1 MPLRPLHLLPALVT
15 SLGTFAATA
24 GDFNASM
31 VPTQKTL
38 AAHPAL
44 KVLRDTK
51 STQTPATKSAA
62 LEKFAQVMGG
72 DFADMADAGMRE
84 LTLLPGFDQKLYDTF
99 AALPAPRSQVSSMT
113 TCPAGQD
120 KPVVFKTAVKGVNA
134 TFDFRGLEVLSA
146 EQRRQLEQQP
156 SLALSVSGVAGEPAV
171 TVYSVFAPLAEKRKA
186 LPQLRYEPTALS
198 AKASPTAEF
207 ERCDRPATRS
217 PARPDTALLP
227 RVVVPDARPGSDRP
241 FEYTDELGRKWWL
254 AMDSQSGNW
263 ALAHR
268 FQAGEEA
275 LAQQWFE
282 AELAAHRKAG
292 DAAVT
297 ISRMRMDAPG
307 IAPVQLLNQAV
318 YQYADDVTETM
329 MLVANRNGI
338 QLVRRFVR

>member
-1 MPLRPLHLLPALVT
+1 MLRLCLAVAAG
-15 SLGTFAATA
+15 LGVQASFAAE
-24 GDFNASM
+24 FNASM
-31 VPTQKTL
+31 APTQSAL
-38 AAHPAL
+38 ASQPAL
-44 KVLRDTK
+44 KVLRDGK
-51 STQTPATKSAA
+51 AAATPAAKSAA
-62 LEKFAQVMGG
+62 IEKFAQVMGG
-72 DFADMADAGMRE
+72 DFEDMADAGMRE
-84 LTLLPGFDQKLYDTF
+84 LTLLPGFDQKLYDSF

-134 TFDFRGLEVLSA
+134 TFDFRGLDVLSA

-186 LPQLRYEPTALS
+186 LPLLRYEPTALS
-198 AKASPTAEF
+198 AKASPMAEF
-207 ERCDRPATRS
+207 ERCDRPSTRA
-217 PARPDTALLP
+217 PAQPDTALLP
-227 RVVVPDARPGSDRP
+227 RVSVPDARPGSERP
-241 FEYTDELGRKWWL
+241 FEYTDDLGRKWWL
-254 AMDSQSGNW
+254 ALDPQSGNW

-282 AELAAHRKAG
+282 TELAAHRKAG

-318 YQYADDVTETM
+318 FQYADDVTETM